1 MSMQIASTHPAEAA
15 LFDDILS
22 HEARLPAAFVP
33 GGAGRLSHAESLL
46 HNLALIEDSGCEDSQ
61 SERDEATPFRQ
72 RLEAKFD
79 LNLLM
84 LGRLL
89 EQARAPLPA
98 CEVRWS
104 VRGARLEQPASS
116 GLSHGT
122 EGVLRIQPCEWLPD
136 LLELPARVMDAEAGG
151 RVWLSFPDFSPNM
164 NDALERHLFRQHRRQ
179 IALSRIASG
188 AR

>member
-1 MSMQIASTHPAEAA
+1 MSMQTIIAHPADAA

-22 HEARLPAAFVP
+22 HEAHLPAAFVP

-46 HNLALIEDSGCEDSQ
+46 RNLALIEDSGREDNQ
-61 SERDEATPFRQ
+61 SERDDATPFRQ

-104 VRGARLEQPASS
+104 IRGARLEHSASS
-116 GLSHGT
+116 GLSHGS
-122 EGVLRIQPCEWLPD
+122 EGALRIQPCEWLPD
-136 LLELPARVMDAEAGG
+136 LLELPARVMDVEAGG
-151 RVWLSFPDFSPNM
+151 RIWLSFPGFSPNM
-164 NDALERHLFRQHRRQ
+164 HDALERHLFRQHRRQ
-179 IALSRIASG
+179 IARSRIASG
-188 AR
+188 CG